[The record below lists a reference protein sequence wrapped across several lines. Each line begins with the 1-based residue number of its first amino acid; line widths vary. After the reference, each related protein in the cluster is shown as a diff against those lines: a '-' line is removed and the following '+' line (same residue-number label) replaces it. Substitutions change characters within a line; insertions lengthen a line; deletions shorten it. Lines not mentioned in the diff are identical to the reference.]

1 MTSINQRM
9 ERLKNLSPAKR
20 AFLLKVMHREAKR
33 VEEAEPF
40 ARRPPQ
46 SPAAL
51 SFAQQRLWFIDQLTP
66 GTALYNIPAV
76 VRMTGVLDVSALERS
91 IAEVVRRHE
100 ILRTSFGAS
109 DAQPS
114 QVIADEV
121 DTTIP
126 LTDLRAL
133 PDADAREQEARRLAA
148 HETLRPFE
156 LTRVPL
162 WRTALIRVAD
172 EDHIM
177 VLTMHHI
184 ISDGWSIG
192 VLIKEVATLYGAFTT
207 GQPSPL
213 PPLPIQYADY
223 AYWQREQLQ
232 GETLERQID
241 YWKQRL
247 GAAPSTLELP
257 MVGTRPSVQSY
268 GGATFSLAI
277 AEETCERLKTLGR
290 AEGATLF
297 MVLLAAF
304 QTLLRRYTGQEDISV
319 GTPVAGRTRAEVEEL
334 IGFFINTLVMRA
346 DLSGDPSFRALLG
359 RVRETVLEA
368 HAHQDVPFEKLVE
381 EIQPRRDLSHTPLF
395 QVMFILQNTPRA
407 ELVLPGLQLSMM
419 KTESVTS
426 KFDLT
431 LMMSEA
437 GRGLSA
443 SFEYNT
449 DLYDARAVARLAG
462 HFRRLLEAAAADPEL
477 SVSALPLLTDDER
490 RQLLYDWNDTG
501 RDYPR
506 ELCVHRLFEEQ
517 ATRRPQSV
525 AVEFGGER
533 LTYGELNARA
543 EQLAERLRGLG
554 CASESLVGICLE
566 RSPEMV
572 VALLGVLK
580 VGVAYLPLDPAYPQ
594 ERLAFMLEDSAAAV
608 LVNSAKT
615 RDIVK
620 FVGATVSLD
629 EAWPSSNEA
638 WSSPEK
644 SDDRNT
650 ASPATPDSLAYV
662 IYTSGSTG
670 RPKGVM
676 IPHRAVVNF
685 LHSMRREP
693 GLNADD
699 VLVAVTSLSF
709 DIAALEIFLPL
720 MVGAC
725 VVMAAR
731 EEAAEGTTLCALL
744 EGSNATA
751 MQATPATWRMLLE
764 SGWTGQAGLKVLC
777 GGEALGRELAD
788 ELLRA
793 DVAGVWNLY
802 GPTETTIWSS
812 VGQVERVADGGER
825 RVSIGRPIDN
835 TQIYVLD
842 EALQPVPVGV
852 NGELYIAGEGLARG
866 YLGRPGLT
874 AEKFVPDPYGRAR
887 GGRMYRTGDLARYLE
902 DGRLE
907 VTGRTDY
914 QVKVRGYRIELGE
927 VEAAL
932 SSQEGVRQ
940 SVVVVREDAPGDKR
954 LVAYVVADGEQ
965 SVGELRHGLKGRLP
979 DYMIPAAFV
988 RLDALP
994 LTPNGKVDRK
1004 QLPAQAGL
1012 ATDTRAPFIA
1022 PSTSTEEVLAGIFSE
1037 VLGVAQVG
1045 TGDDFFDLGGHSL
1058 LATKVV
1064 SRIRK
1069 VFRVE
1074 ILLRALFEFPTVAAL
1089 SGAVQRAIE
1098 GGRKHQPPPLVP
1110 VARGGELPLSFAQ
1123 QRLWFIDQLVPNKPL
1138 YHVPGALRMRGTLDT
1153 AALRRG
1159 INEIVS
1165 RHEVLRT
1172 TFAAIEG
1179 RAVQLIAP
1187 ALELP
1192 LPILSL
1198 EEVAEDEREAE
1209 VKRLTDEEARKPFD
1223 LSSGP
1228 LLRTTLLRLGAQEH
1242 VLLFTMH
1249 HIISDGWSIGI
1260 MMGEMAILYNA
1271 YTAGHESPL
1280 PALPIQYADFACWQR
1295 EWLQGEVLEEQLAYW
1310 RTQLGDKL
1318 PVLEL
1323 PTDRPRPA
1331 TPSHRGARE
1340 FIDLSPALSEG
1351 LKSLGRAEGATLF
1364 MTLLA
1369 AFQTLLF
1376 RHTGQDDLVVGT
1388 DIANRHRG
1396 EVENLIGFFVNQLVL
1411 RTDLSG
1417 DPTFVELLGRVREV
1431 TLGAYA
1437 HQDLP
1442 FEKLVHALE
1451 PERDLSRSPLFQA
1464 KLVLQNAPRASAGL
1478 AELSVSATEP
1488 DFGTAPFDF
1497 LLALADRPDGI
1508 TGMLWY
1514 SAELFDAET
1523 IRRLLRH
1530 FRTLLESIVA
1540 DPNQRLSNL
1549 RLLSDAEADG
1559 LTPADFPDAGL
1570 SMKDFESLLMSG
1582 GASDAR

>member
-1 MTSINQRM
+1 M

-114 QVIADEV
+114 QIIADEA
-121 DTTIP
+121 DTAIP
-126 LTDLRAL
+126 LSDLRAL
-133 PDADAREQEARRLAA
+133 PEADAREQEARRLAA
-148 HETLRPFE
+148 QETLRPFD
-156 LTRVPL
+156 LARGPL
-162 WRTALIRVAD
+162 WRIALVRMAD

-177 VLTMHHI
+177 ALTMHHI

-213 PPLPIQYADY
+213 SELPIQYADY
-223 AYWQREQLQ
+223 AYWQRERLQ
-232 GETLERQID
+232 GETLESQID
-241 YWKQRL
+241 YWRRRL
-247 GAAPSTLELP
+247 GGAPATLQLP
-257 MVGTRPSVQSY
+257 MAGARPAVQGYS
-268 GGATFSLAI
+268 GATYSLAI
-277 AEETCERLKTLGR
+277 AEETCERLKSLGR

-304 QTLLRRYTGQEDISV
+304 QTLLQRYTGQEDISV

-334 IGFFINTLVMRA
+334 IGFFLNTLVMRA
-346 DLSGDPSFRALLG
+346 DLSGDPSFRTLLG

-407 ELVLPGLQLSMM
+407 ELALPGLQLSMM

-437 GRGLSA
+437 GRALSA

-462 HFRRLLEAAAADPEL
+462 HFRCLLEAVAADPDQSL
-477 SVSALPLLTDDER
+477 SVLPLLPDEER
-490 RQLLYDWNDTG
+490 RQLLYVWNDTA

-506 ELCVHRLFEEQ
+506 DLCVHHLFEEQ
-517 ATRRPQSV
+517 ATRRPDSV
-525 AVEFGGER
+525 AIEFAGDR

-543 EQLAERLRGLG
+543 EQLARRLRGLG
-554 CASESLVGICLE
+554 CDSESLVGICLE

-580 VGVAYLPLDPAYPQ
+580 AGAAYLPLDPGYPR
-594 ERLAFMLEDSAAAV
+594 ERLAFMLEDAAAVV

-615 RDIVK
+615 RDVVPFEGTI
-620 FVGATVSLD
+620 VSLD
-629 EAWPSSNEA
+629 EAWPSVALN
-638 WSSPEK
+638 
-644 SDDRNT
+644 DGRNM
-650 ASPATPDSLAYV
+650 SVPATPENLAYV

-685 LHSMRREP
+685 LHSMRRVP
-693 GLNADD
+693 GLNATD

-720 MVGAC
+720 TVGAR
-725 VVMAAR
+725 VVIAGR
-731 EEAAEGTTLCALL
+731 EEAADGATLRALL
-744 EGSNATA
+744 EGSGATA
-751 MQATPATWRMLLE
+751 MQATPSTWRVLLE
-764 SGWTGQAGLKVLC
+764 AGWEGTSGLKALC
-777 GGEALGRELAD
+777 GGEALGRDLAD

-793 DVAGVWNLY
+793 DTAGVWNLY

-812 VGQVERVADGGER
+812 VGRVERAAEGGDR

-842 EALQPVPVGV
+842 EALMPVPLGV

-866 YLGRPGLT
+866 YLGRAGLT
-874 AEKFVPDPYGRAR
+874 AEKFVPDPCGEAR
-887 GGRMYRTGDLARYLE
+887 GCRMYRTGDLARYLE
-902 DGRLE
+902 DGRVE
-907 VTGRTDY
+907 VVGRTDY

-932 SSQEGVRQ
+932 SAQEGVRQ
-940 SVVVVREDAPGDKR
+940 SVVVVREDAPGDAR

-965 SVGELRHGLKGRLP
+965 NAGELRHGLKGRLP
-979 DYMIPAAFV
+979 DYMIPSTFV
-988 RLDALP
+988 QLDALP
-994 LTPNGKVDRK
+994 LTPNGKVDRGR
-1004 QLPAQAGL
+1004 LPAQAGL
-1012 ATDTRAPFIA
+1012 TTADARAPFIA
-1022 PSTSTEEVLAGIFSE
+1022 PSTSTEEALAGIFSE
-1037 VLGVAQVG
+1037 VLGVEQVG
-1045 TGDDFFDLGGHSL
+1045 AGDDFFELGGHSL

-1069 VFRVE
+1069 VFQIE
-1074 ILLRALFEFPTVAAL
+1074 ILLRVLFEFPTVAAL

-1098 GGRKHQPPPLVP
+1098 GGSKRQPPPLIP

-1138 YHVPGALRMRGTLDT
+1138 YHVPGALRMRGTLD
-1153 AALRRG
+1153 AVALLRG

-1179 RAVQLIAP
+1179 RAVQVVAP

-1192 LPILSL
+1192 LPVLSL
-1198 EEVAEDEREAE
+1198 EEVAEDVREAE

-1249 HIISDGWSIGI
+1249 HIVSDGWSIGL
-1260 MMGEMAILYNA
+1260 MMGEMAALYNA
-1271 YTAGHESPL
+1271 YTAGRESPL
-1280 PALPIQYADFACWQR
+1280 AELPIQYADFACWQR

-1310 RTQLGDKL
+1310 RAQLGDKL
-1318 PVLEL
+1318 PTLEL
-1323 PTDRPRPA
+1323 PTDHPRPA

-1340 FIDLSPALSEG
+1340 YIDLPPALNKG

-1364 MTLLA
+1364 MVLLA

-1478 AELSVSATEP
+1478 SELSVSATEP

-1530 FRTLLESIVA
+1530 FRTLLESVVA
-1540 DPNQRLSNL
+1540 DPQQRLSNL

-1559 LTPADFPDAGL
+1559 LTPEDFPDAGL
-1570 SMKDFESLLMSG
+1570 SMKDFESLLMTG
-1582 GASDAR
+1582 GGDSDAR